1 MKLQVAIDRVDIP
14 RAETIIAAVAGTADI
29 IEIGTSLTKEYG
41 LRALAPV
48 CARMAA
54 QQASMSETGHDAVLL
69 GDIKTCDEGAYEF
82 DLGFECGFT
91 YLTVMGSSSLGTL
104 TACAQSADRHGGV
117 MMIDLLECDESRI
130 EAIAGF
136 PNAVYCLHTSVDSG
150 ATADPVGQVRA
161 FRDRFPQIR
170 HVAIAGGITAEQL
183 AGLAAA
189 GVEIAIM
196 GSAITKAADITAV
209 CRDCAAAC
217 HGQ

>member
-14 RAETIIAAVAGTADI
+14 RAEAIIDQVAGEADI

-48 CARMAA
+48 CERLAARPAG
-54 QQASMSETGHDAVLL
+54 ETGRKAVLL
-69 GDIKTCDEGAYEF
+69 GDIKTCDEGKYEF
-82 DLGFECGFT
+82 DLGFDCGFA

-104 TACAQSADRHGGV
+104 EVCAASAADHGGE

-130 EAIAGF
+130 ELISGF
-136 PNAVYCLHTSVDSG
+136 PDAVYCLHTSVDSG

-161 FRDRFPQIR
+161 FKARFPQITR
-170 HVAIAGGITAEQL
+170 IGIAGGIKPDQL
-183 AGLAAA
+183 AGLAAE

-196 GSAITKAADITAV
+196 GSAITKAGDIAAA
-209 CRDCAAAC
+209 CHACAAAC
-217 HGQ
+217 HSA